1 MRVAT
6 PTVYRD
12 IQQNIVSLYSDLNQM
27 QEKVS
32 SGKNFNSP
40 SDNPVA
46 MVNSL
51 GLSDT
56 LAQIQQYQTNMNTAN
71 EWLSTSETALNQVS
85 QLAASAQQIA
95 AQFSSGS
102 QSADVQTEAESQVD
116 GLIDEA
122 IDLGNTQLNGKY
134 IFAGYQTA
142 TTPFAD
148 SGSGATETVVYQAD
162 PTNDFN
168 VQIGPNETVTA
179 GKNGQTVFM
188 DSNLFTSLIGLK
200 QAIANNDQTA
210 IQQEATNLQGATDY
224 LNAQVSDV
232 GIRQSQL
239 QTQGQMFTQVSAN
252 LQNQLGDLENVDYNQ
267 AILEMQQKQTAYNV
281 ALETAAQISQVS
293 LLNYLNPG

>member
-40 SDNPVA
+40 SDDPVA

-239 QTQGQMFTQVSAN
+239 QTQGQMFTQVSTN

>member
-239 QTQGQMFTQVSAN
+239 QTQGQMFTQVSTN

-281 ALETAAQISQVS
+281 ALATAAQISQVS
-293 LLNYLNPG
+293 LLNYLS

>member
-12 IQQNIVSLYSDLNQM
+12 IQQNIVSLYSQLNQT
-27 QEKVS
+27 QEEVS

-40 SDNPVA
+40 SDDPVA

-71 EWLSTSETALNQVS
+71 EWLSTSNTVLNQVS

-95 AQFSSGS
+95 TQLSSGS
-102 QSADVQTEAESQVD
+102 QSADAQTEAESQVD
-116 GLIDEA
+116 DLINEA
-122 IDLGNTQLNGKY
+122 ISLGNTQLNGNY
-134 IFAGYQTA
+134 IFGGYKTA
-142 TTPFAD
+142 TAPFAD
-148 SGSGATETVVYQAD
+148 SGSGASETVVYQGD
-162 PTNDFN
+162 GNDFN
-168 VQIGPNETVTA
+168 VQIGPNETVAA

-188 DSNLFTSLIGLK
+188 DSNLFASLIGLK

-210 IQQEATNLQGATDY
+210 VQQEATNLQGVTDY
-224 LNAQVSDV
+224 LNTQVSDV
-232 GIRQSQL
+232 GIRQDQV
-239 QTQGQMFTQVSAN
+239 QAQGEMLTQVSTN
-252 LQNQLGDLENVDYNQ
+252 LQDQLGDLENVDYNQ
-267 AILEMQQKQTAYNV
+267 VILEMQQDQTAYTA

-293 LLNYLNPG
+293 LLNYL

>member
-40 SDNPVA
+40 SDDPVA
-46 MVNSL
+46 MVNSM
-51 GLSDT
+51 GLSNT

-71 EWLSTSETALNQVS
+71 QWLDTSATVLNQVS
-85 QLAASAQQIA
+85 QVAASAQQIA
-95 AQFSSGS
+95 TQLSSGN
-102 QSADVQTEAESQVD
+102 QSAETQTEAASQID

-122 IDLGNTQLNGKY
+122 ISLGNTQLNGKY
-134 IFAGYQTA
+134 IFGGYQTA
-142 TTPFAD
+142 TAPFAD
-148 SGSGATETVVYQAD
+148 SGSGATETVGYQAD
-162 PTNDFN
+162 PKNDFN
-168 VQIGPNETVTA
+168 VQIGPNETVAA
-179 GKNGQTVFM
+179 GKNGETVFM
-188 DSNLFTSLIGLK
+188 NSNLFASLIGLK
-200 QAIANNDQTA
+200 QAIANNDQAA
-210 IQQEATNLQGATDY
+210 IKQESTNLQGATDY

-252 LQNQLGDLENVDYNQ
+252 LQNQLGNLENVDYNQ
-267 AILEMQQKQTAYNV
+267 AIVEMQQKQTAYSV
-281 ALETAAQISQVS
+281 ALATAAQISKVS
-293 LLNYLNPG
+293 LLDYL

>member
-239 QTQGQMFTQVSAN
+239 QTQGQMFTQVSTN

-267 AILEMQQKQTAYNV
+267 AILEMQQKQTAYNA
-281 ALETAAQISQVS
+281 ALETAVQISQVS

>member
-40 SDNPVA
+40 SDDPVA

-239 QTQGQMFTQVSAN
+239 QTQGQMFTQVSTN

-267 AILEMQQKQTAYNV
+267 AILEMQQKQTAYNA
-281 ALETAAQISQVS
+281 ALETAVQISQVS

>member
-239 QTQGQMFTQVSAN
+239 QTQGQMFTQVSTN

>member
-1 MRVAT
+1 
-6 PTVYRD
+6 
-12 IQQNIVSLYSDLNQM
+12 
-27 QEKVS
+27 
-32 SGKNFNSP
+32 
-40 SDNPVA
+40 

-239 QTQGQMFTQVSAN
+239 QTQGQMFTQVSTN